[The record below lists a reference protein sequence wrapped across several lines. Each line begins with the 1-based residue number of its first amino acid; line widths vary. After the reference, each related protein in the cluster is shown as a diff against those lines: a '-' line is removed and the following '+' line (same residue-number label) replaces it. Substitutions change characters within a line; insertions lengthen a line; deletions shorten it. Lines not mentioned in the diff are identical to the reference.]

1 MITNDSSHPNPGLAA
16 AGPNLLSLAGA
27 PVLARARR
35 GKIARL
41 PMALREQL
49 NLRLQN
55 GQTHAAV
62 AEWLNGLAEVKAL
75 LAAHFE
81 GAPVTEDNISRWRGG
96 GYLAW
101 EEHQRS
107 LEAVALLAEES
118 GDLAQASPESVA
130 NLLAGVL
137 SAKLAVRL
145 QGFEAMPEGEDKAR
159 LWGQLLGALVLLRRG
174 DLYAERLRAEKERF
188 EHRKFRNEKEFEEA
202 LLRWA
207 GRPGNRERL
216 RQVVFSEDAK
226 TPKEKRLERKARVAR
241 MKRALGIKC
250 NY

>member
-1 MITNDSSHPNPGLAA
+1 MIINTTSHQEAGLVA
-16 AGPNLLSLAGA
+16 AGPNLLSVAAA
-27 PVLARARR
+27 PIPSRARR

-55 GQTHAAV
+55 GQTYAAL
-62 AEWLNGLAEVKAL
+62 AEWLNGLPEVQAM
-75 LAAHFE
+75 LASHFE

-101 EEHQRS
+101 EDRQDS

-130 NLLAGVL
+130 NLVAKVL
-137 SAKLAVRL
+137 SAKLAVQLQRL
-145 QGFEAMPEGEDKAR
+145 EAMPEGEDKAR
-159 LWGQLLGALVLLRRG
+159 FWGQLLGALVLLRRG
-174 DLYAERLRAEKERF
+174 DLHAERLRAEKERF

-202 LLRWA
+202 LLRWS
-207 GRPGNRERL
+207 GRPENRQRL
-216 RQVVFSEDAK
+216 RETLFAGDVK
-226 TPKEKRLERKARVAR
+226 TPTEKRAERRERVAR
-241 MKRALGIKC
+241 IKQALGVK
-250 NY
+250 